1 MKIEKKELELEVT
14 GIEVAGLVA
23 VTVIVLV
30 IIYVSVTGVG
40 MIINQPAAGP
50 VEDPAQEA
58 EVQEVPG

>member
-40 MIINQPAAGP
+40 MILNQPAEGP

-58 EVQEVPG
+58 EVAEVPE